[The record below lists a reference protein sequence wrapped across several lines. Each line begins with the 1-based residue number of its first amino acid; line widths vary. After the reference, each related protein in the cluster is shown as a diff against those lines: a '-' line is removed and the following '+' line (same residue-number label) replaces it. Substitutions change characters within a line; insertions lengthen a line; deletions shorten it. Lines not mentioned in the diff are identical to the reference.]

1 MTQGRTS
8 TYTPTRGND
17 FCAELALGNSLRSVC
32 SKKGQPTHQTVY
44 NWLNKYP
51 DFLEQ
56 YTRAK
61 ADSGDADADR
71 IEEIAEKVL
80 AGNLDPQAARVAI
93 DAYKWT
99 AGKKRP
105 KKYGDRIHT
114 EHSGHINDYTDLAGD
129 ELDRKLREMQQKLGD
144 SERD

>member
-1 MTQGRTS
+1 MTQGRPTD
-8 TYTPTRGND
+8 YTEELAIE
-17 FCAELALGNSLRSVC
+17 FCAHIALGNSLRATT
-32 SKKGQPTHQTVY
+32 KIKGMPSHQTVY

-51 DFLEQ
+51 SFVEQ

-61 ADSGDADADR
+61 QDSADSDADR

-80 AGNLDPQAARVAI
+80 TGEYDPQQARVAM

-105 KKYGDRIHT
+105 KKYGDKQYVETKDTTKEVSDDDLDERIMQL
-114 EHSGHINDYTDLAGD
+114 IN
-129 ELDRKLREMQQKLGD
+129 KK
-144 SERD
+144 